1 MSKHRPYIF
10 MTQDKLMDICR
21 YDVGWIDI
29 VGGDD
34 TDAYPE
40 SGFDVQCENEYP
52 MQLSDLKTALGHF
65 EDEQLSFKDFIFD
78 WWAPLT
84 TYFYEDLLL
93 DELLGPDPDRI
104 YDFPCPPIPETEED
118 MIVTIMVKLAQV
130 ADKLDEESKFP
141 RGTASEVLGIPELLN
156 LIENFEENK
165 DLPFEE
171 RTYTKEQMLAFV
183 NHWDN
188 NLLLSDA
195 PKSIISRFV
204 YFTDLM
210 CEEHVFEALKI
221 KAFACNGGN
230 SAYSC
235 DYAEAAR
242 LFEILLREFGFGYAA
257 NALGFIYHD
266 GRLTGKPDFNKA
278 FSYFA
283 IASNYNIF
291 EAKLMFA
298 DMLLLG
304 EAGNPDPLLAYNIF
318 LQVYH
323 DARIRFESG
332 EYNICLPESALRIAH
347 ALAIF
352 PDQKAKRLKLLLEAS
367 YSSFVRYQTNKL
379 YSDLEFSKHIQ
390 TEIDKVINEFTPKDH
405 IKINSSWQMLGNE
418 DVSDVFD
425 DFTGPPFPA
434 YYSLRAK
441 KLKGKFK
448 LTIRRHS
455 IFPDTKAPLSLSVQP
470 WALRVGLSDRL
481 DFSFPAENINHRIE
495 ILAKAP
501 GYLTFDKLVVRNN
514 AKEGTSIFT
523 FINEGRVCFEFA
535 ADKIFFNKP
544 SGTNLG

>member
-1 MSKHRPYIF
+1 MGQTLVKTLIRISTRYNIHMSKHRPYIF

-104 YDFPCPPIPETEED
+104 YDFPYPPIPETEED

-130 ADKLDEESKFP
+130 ADKLDEDSKFP

-195 PKSIISRFV
+195 PESIISRFV

-266 GRLTGKPDFNKA
+266 GRLTGKPDFYKA

-367 YSSFVRYQTNKL
+367 YSAFVRYQTNKL
-379 YSDLEFSKHIQ
+379 YSDLEFS
-390 TEIDKVINEFTPKDH
+390 
-405 IKINSSWQMLGNE
+405 
-418 DVSDVFD
+418 
-425 DFTGPPFPA
+425 
-434 YYSLRAK
+434 
-441 KLKGKFK
+441 
-448 LTIRRHS
+448 
-455 IFPDTKAPLSLSVQP
+455 
-470 WALRVGLSDRL
+470 
-481 DFSFPAENINHRIE
+481 
-495 ILAKAP
+495 
-501 GYLTFDKLVVRNN
+501 
-514 AKEGTSIFT
+514 
-523 FINEGRVCFEFA
+523 
-535 ADKIFFNKP
+535 
-544 SGTNLG
+544 